1 MIIAIIGQLFVV
13 ISINYIGTHGQSE
26 IVKMGVGK
34 LWRMGEGWLE
44 GVNAKL
50 SVGRTEL
57 L

>member
-1 MIIAIIGQLFVV
+1 MV

>member
-1 MIIAIIGQLFVV
+1 MV
-13 ISINYIGTHGQSE
+13 ISINYIGTHGHSE
-26 IVKMGVGK
+26 IVKMGVGE

-44 GVNAKL
+44 GVNAEL